1 MIKDLVVNNKRN
13 IVLSL
18 QVVAVVYLLG
28 NMVYNNLHSFDL
40 LSTLTGLLG
49 LFGNILLAHKKSSTF
64 ALNMS
69 NNVLG
74 GILSF
79 QNRFF
84 AEVGMNIIYFASQ
97 ALRGIPYFRNHKD
110 ETGEVVTKGK
120 FEPVKIIA
128 YITFGTLAMG
138 LVSKFFDGNMVVLDS
153 VQNGIAIG
161 AQLRQMNGNADGW
174 LLWIVSNVINIIVW
188 ASVGNWILV
197 ASFAAYIIVA
207 LSGYINWKY

>member
-1 MIKDLVVNNKRN
+1 MTNKKK
-13 IVLSL
+13 IIIGL
-18 QVVAVVYLLG
+18 QVVATVYLLG
-28 NMVYNNLHSFDL
+28 NMIYSNLQSFDL
-40 LSTLTGLLG
+40 MSTAMGLLG

-69 NNVLG
+69 NNILG
-74 GILSF
+74 GVLSF

-84 AEVGMNIIYFASQ
+84 AEAGMNIIYFVTQ
-97 ALRGIPYFRNHKD
+97 AVQGIPYFKKHKD
-110 ETGEVVTKGK
+110 ETGEVVTKSE
-120 FEPVKIIA
+120 FEPIKIVTYIA
-128 YITFGTLAMG
+128 FGTLAMG

-174 LLWIVSNVINIIVW
+174 LLWVLSNIINIIVW

-197 ASFAAYIIVA
+197 ASFAAYAIVA
-207 LSGYINWKY
+207 VSGYLNWSE

>member
-1 MIKDLVVNNKRN
+1 MTNKKK
-13 IVLSL
+13 IIIGL
-18 QVVAVVYLLG
+18 QVVATVYLLG
-28 NMVYNNLHSFDL
+28 NMLYNNLQSFDL
-40 LSTLTGLLG
+40 MSTAMGLLG

-69 NNVLG
+69 NNILG
-74 GILSF
+74 RVLSF

-84 AEVGMNIIYFASQ
+84 AEVGMNVIYFVTQ
-97 ALRGIPYFRNHKD
+97 AVQGIPYFNKHKD
-110 ETGEVVTKGK
+110 ETGEVVTKSE
-120 FEPVKIIA
+120 FEPIKIIT
-128 YITFGTLAMG
+128 YIAFGTLAMG

-174 LLWIVSNVINIIVW
+174 LLWVLSNIINIIVW

-197 ASFAAYIIVA
+197 ASFVAYAIVA
-207 LSGYINWKY
+207 VSGYLNWSE

>member
-1 MIKDLVVNNKRN
+1 MTNKKK
-13 IVLSL
+13 IIIGL
-18 QVVAVVYLLG
+18 QVIATVYLLG
-28 NMVYNNLHSFDL
+28 NMLYSNLQAFDL
-40 LSTLTGLLG
+40 MSTAMGLLG

-69 NNVLG
+69 NNILG
-74 GILSF
+74 GVLSF

-84 AEVGMNIIYFASQ
+84 AEVGMNIIYFVTQ
-97 ALRGIPYFRNHKD
+97 AVQGIPYFKKHKD
-110 ETGEVVTKGK
+110 ETGEVVTKSE
-120 FEPVKIIA
+120 FEPIKIIT
-128 YITFGTLAMG
+128 YIAFGTLAMG

-174 LLWIVSNVINIIVW
+174 LLWVLSNIINIIVW

-197 ASFAAYIIVA
+197 ASFAAYAIVA
-207 LSGYINWKY
+207 ISGYLNWSE

>member
-1 MIKDLVVNNKRN
+1 MTNKKK
-13 IVLSL
+13 IIIGL
-18 QVVAVVYLLG
+18 QVVATVYLLG
-28 NMVYNNLHSFDL
+28 NMIYSNLQTFDL
-40 LSTLTGLLG
+40 MSTAMGLLG

-69 NNVLG
+69 NNILG
-74 GILSF
+74 GVLSF

-84 AEVGMNIIYFASQ
+84 AEVGMNIIYFITQ
-97 ALRGIPYFRNHKD
+97 AVQGIPYFKKHKD
-110 ETGEVVTKGK
+110 ETGEVVTKSE
-120 FEPVKIIA
+120 FEPIKIIT
-128 YITFGTLAMG
+128 YIAFGTLAMG

-174 LLWIVSNVINIIVW
+174 LLWVLYNIINIIVW

-197 ASFAAYIIVA
+197 ESFAAYAIVA
-207 LSGYINWKY
+207 ISRYLNWSE

>member
-1 MIKDLVVNNKRN
+1 MTNKKK
-13 IVLSL
+13 IIIGL
-18 QVVAVVYLLG
+18 QVVATVYLLG
-28 NMVYNNLHSFDL
+28 NMLYSNLQAFDL
-40 LSTLTGLLG
+40 MSTTMGLLG

-84 AEVGMNIIYFASQ
+84 AEVGMNFIYFITQ
-97 ALRGIPYFRNHKD
+97 ALQGIPYFRNHKN
-110 ETGEVVTKGK
+110 ETGEVETKSEI
-120 FEPVKIIA
+120 EPIKIIT
-128 YITFGTLAMG
+128 YIAFGTLAMG
-138 LVSKFFDGNMVVLDS
+138 LISKYFDGNMVVLDS
-153 VQNGIAIG
+153 LQNGIAIG

-174 LLWIVSNVINIIVW
+174 LLWVLSNIINIIVW

-197 ASFAAYIIVA
+197 ASFAAYAIVA
-207 LSGYINWKY
+207 VSGYLNWSE

>member
-1 MIKDLVVNNKRN
+1 MTNKKK
-13 IVLSL
+13 IIIGL
-18 QVVAVVYLLG
+18 QVVATVYLLG
-28 NMVYNNLHSFDL
+28 NMLYSNLQAFDL
-40 LSTLTGLLG
+40 MSTAMGLLG

-69 NNVLG
+69 NNILG

-84 AEVGMNIIYFASQ
+84 AEVGMNIIYFVTQ
-97 ALRGIPYFRNHKD
+97 AVQGIPYFNKHKD
-110 ETGEVVTKGK
+110 ETGEVETKSEI
-120 FEPVKIIA
+120 EPVKIIT
-128 YITFGTLAMG
+128 YIAFGTLAMG
-138 LVSKFFDGNMVVLDS
+138 LISKYFDGNMVVLDS

-174 LLWIVSNVINIIVW
+174 LLWVLSNIINIIVW

-197 ASFAAYIIVA
+197 ASFAAYAIVA
-207 LSGYINWKY
+207 ISGYLNWSE

>member
-1 MIKDLVVNNKRN
+1 MTNKKK
-13 IVLSL
+13 IIIGL
-18 QVVAVVYLLG
+18 QVVATVYLLG
-28 NMVYNNLHSFDL
+28 NMLYSNLQSFDL
-40 LSTLTGLLG
+40 MSTAMGLLG

-69 NNVLG
+69 NNILG

-84 AEVGMNIIYFASQ
+84 AEVGMNFIYFITQ
-97 ALRGIPYFRNHKD
+97 ALQGIPYFRNHKN
-110 ETGEVVTKGK
+110 ETGEVETKSEI
-120 FEPVKIIA
+120 EPIKIIT
-128 YITFGTLAMG
+128 YIAFGTLAMG
-138 LVSKFFDGNMVVLDS
+138 LISKYFDGNMVVLDS

-174 LLWIVSNVINIIVW
+174 LLWVLSNIINIIVW

-197 ASFAAYIIVA
+197 ASFAAYAIVA
-207 LSGYINWKY
+207 VSGYLNWSE

>member
-1 MIKDLVVNNKRN
+1 MTNKKK
-13 IVLSL
+13 IIIGL
-18 QVVAVVYLLG
+18 QVVATVYLLG
-28 NMVYNNLHSFDL
+28 NMLYSNLQAFDL
-40 LSTLTGLLG
+40 MSTAMGLLG

-69 NNVLG
+69 NNILG

-84 AEVGMNIIYFASQ
+84 AEVGMNVIYFVTQ
-97 ALRGIPYFRNHKD
+97 AVQGIPYFKKHKD
-110 ETGEVVTKGK
+110 ETGEVVTKSE
-120 FEPVKIIA
+120 FEPIKIIT
-128 YITFGTLAMG
+128 YIAFGTLAMG

-174 LLWIVSNVINIIVW
+174 LLWVLSNIINIIVC

-197 ASFAAYIIVA
+197 ASFAAYAIVA
-207 LSGYINWKY
+207 VSGYLNWSE

>member
-1 MIKDLVVNNKRN
+1 MTNKKK
-13 IVLSL
+13 IIIGL
-18 QVVAVVYLLG
+18 QVVATVYLLG
-28 NMVYNNLHSFDL
+28 NMLYSNLQSFDL
-40 LSTLTGLLG
+40 MSTAMGLLG

-69 NNVLG
+69 NNILG
-74 GILSF
+74 GVLSF

-84 AEVGMNIIYFASQ
+84 AEVGMNVIYFVTQ
-97 ALRGIPYFRNHKD
+97 ALQGIPYFKKHKD
-110 ETGEVVTKGK
+110 ETGEVVTKSE
-120 FEPVKIIA
+120 FEPIKIVTYIA
-128 YITFGTLAMG
+128 FGTLAMG

-174 LLWIVSNVINIIVW
+174 LLWVLSNIINIIVW

-197 ASFAAYIIVA
+197 ASFAAYAIVA
-207 LSGYINWKY
+207 VSGYLNWSE

>member
-1 MIKDLVVNNKRN
+1 MTNKKK
-13 IVLSL
+13 IIIGL
-18 QVVAVVYLLG
+18 QVVATVYLLG
-28 NMVYNNLHSFDL
+28 NMLYSNLQSFDL
-40 LSTLTGLLG
+40 MSTAMGLLG

-69 NNVLG
+69 NNILG
-74 GILSF
+74 GVLSF

-84 AEVGMNIIYFASQ
+84 AEVGMNIIYFVTQ
-97 ALRGIPYFRNHKD
+97 AVQGIPYFKKHKD
-110 ETGEVVTKGK
+110 ETGEVVTKSE
-120 FEPVKIIA
+120 FEPIKIIT
-128 YITFGTLAMG
+128 YIAFGTLAMG

-174 LLWIVSNVINIIVW
+174 LLWVLSNIINIIVW

-197 ASFAAYIIVA
+197 ASFAAYAIVA
-207 LSGYINWKY
+207 VSGYLNWSE

>member
-1 MIKDLVVNNKRN
+1 MTNKKK
-13 IVLSL
+13 IIIGL
-18 QVVAVVYLLG
+18 QVVATVYLLG
-28 NMVYNNLHSFDL
+28 NMIYNNLQSFDL
-40 LSTLTGLLG
+40 MSTAMGLLG

-84 AEVGMNIIYFASQ
+84 AEVGMNFIYFITQ
-97 ALRGIPYFRNHKD
+97 ALQGIPYFRNHKN
-110 ETGEVVTKGK
+110 ETGEVETKSEI
-120 FEPVKIIA
+120 EPIKIIT
-128 YITFGTLAMG
+128 YIAFGTLAMG
-138 LVSKFFDGNMVVLDS
+138 LVSKFFDGNMVALDS
-153 VQNGIAIG
+153 IQNGIAIG

-174 LLWIVSNVINIIVW
+174 LLWVLSNIINIIVW

-197 ASFAAYIIVA
+197 ASFAAYAIVA
-207 LSGYINWKY
+207 VSGYLNWSE

>member
-1 MIKDLVVNNKRN
+1 MTTKKKI
-13 IVLSL
+13 IIGL
-18 QVVAVVYLLG
+18 QVVATVYLLG
-28 NMVYNNLHSFDL
+28 NMLYSNLQAFDL
-40 LSTLTGLLG
+40 MSTAMGLLG

-74 GILSF
+74 GVLSF

-84 AEVGMNIIYFASQ
+84 AEVGMNIIYFVTQ
-97 ALRGIPYFRNHKD
+97 AVQGIPYFKKHKD
-110 ETGEVVTKGK
+110 ETGEVVTKSE
-120 FEPVKIIA
+120 FEPIKIIT
-128 YITFGTLAMG
+128 YIAFGTLAMG

-153 VQNGIAIG
+153 IQNGIAIG

-174 LLWIVSNVINIIVW
+174 LLWVLSNIINIIVW

-197 ASFAAYIIVA
+197 ASFAAYAIVA
-207 LSGYINWKY
+207 VSGYLNWSE

>member
-1 MIKDLVVNNKRN
+1 MTNKKK
-13 IVLSL
+13 ITIGL
-18 QVVAVVYLLG
+18 QVVATVYLLG
-28 NMVYNNLHSFDL
+28 NMLYSNLQSFDL
-40 LSTLTGLLG
+40 MSTAMGLLG

-74 GILSF
+74 GVLSF

-84 AEVGMNIIYFASQ
+84 AEVGMNVIYFVTQ
-97 ALRGIPYFRNHKD
+97 AVQGIPYFKKHKD
-110 ETGEVVTKGK
+110 DTGEVVTKSEL
-120 FEPVKIIA
+120 EPVKIIT
-128 YITFGTLAMG
+128 YIAFGTLAMG

-153 VQNGIAIG
+153 IQNGIAIG

-174 LLWIVSNVINIIVW
+174 LLWVLSNIINIIVW

-197 ASFAAYIIVA
+197 ASFAAYAIVA
-207 LSGYINWKY
+207 ISGYLNWSE